1 MTFTHRML
9 VAAALIS
16 GILTT
21 STILAA
27 EAPEAAA
34 PLTGDAICTK
44 CHDKNEDKPV
54 LSIYATKH
62 GVKADARTPT
72 CQGCHGE
79 SDAHVK
85 NVEGLETRPEPDVLY
100 GMRSGPNS
108 SFGRSDAEVQN
119 KPCMSCH
126 QNALGKRTY
135 WAGSQHQRR
144 KVACVACHEVHA
156 KEDKVLSKGS
166 QQEVCY
172 ACHKEQRAQVN
183 RPSHHPLKEGKM
195 ACSSCHNPHGSTGP
209 KLLIKNTVTETCYT
223 CHAEKRGPFL
233 WEHPPASANCLNCH
247 TPHGSSNPTLLKTR
261 MPYLCQQCHD
271 ATFHPSTVYSGRGIA
286 GGPAPAQQ
294 LLLRSCANCH
304 TQVHGSNHPSGPRL
318 TR

>member
-1 MTFTHRML
+1 ML
-9 VAAALIS
+9 AAAALIS

-21 STILAA
+21 STALAA

-44 CHDKNEDKPV
+44 CHDKNEEKPV
-54 LSIYATKH
+54 LSIYATRH
-62 GVKADARTPT
+62 GVKADARTPS
-72 CQGCHGE
+72 CQSCHGD

-85 NVEGLETRPEPDVLY
+85 NVEGLETRPAPDVLF

-119 KPCMSCH
+119 QPCMTCH
-126 QNALGKRTY
+126 QDALGKRTY

-144 KVACVACHEVHA
+144 KLACVSCHEVHA
-156 KEDKVLSKGS
+156 KQDKVLAKNT
-166 QQEVCY
+166 QPEVCY
-172 ACHKEQRAQVN
+172 ACHKEQRAQAN
-183 RPSHHPLKEGKM
+183 RPSHHPIREGKVV
-195 ACSSCHNPHGSTGP
+195 CSNCHNPHGSTGP

-247 TPHGSSNPTLLKTR
+247 TPHGSNNPTLLKTR

-294 LLLRSCANCH
+294 MLLRSCANCH